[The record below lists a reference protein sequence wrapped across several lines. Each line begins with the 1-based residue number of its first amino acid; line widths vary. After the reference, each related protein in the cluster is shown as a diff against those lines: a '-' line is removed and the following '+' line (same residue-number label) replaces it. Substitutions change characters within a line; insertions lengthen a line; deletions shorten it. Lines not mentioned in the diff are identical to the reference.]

1 MVGRT
6 PWSARVPQDPLLS
19 QRADEERGTG
29 NSGKLSH
36 NPTDPSFIICK
47 VSSETEQ
54 AVRFR
59 FPVSWSTLVD
69 ASALAPRASQAHVV
83 ALPHQAPAD
92 SSVQWAM
99 VVPKL
104 APAAA
109 APHLLPAVES
119 EFPPTFAA
127 PKYVIPKFE
136 VSSDS
141 SSLAVKFLL
150 SVSVTLL
157 LVPGWRNT
165 GSPGARAVE
174 IESGMRESGWARES
188 AGQARQLVLYRAS
201 LPATDYRLDFTWRPD
216 PQGVTCVF
224 RAKDSN
230 NYGAVRIKHVGP
242 ESSRAIL
249 VERFDVLRGIEKS
262 RVQRALTLP
271 GDGATLQAA
280 INIAGPVFRLY
291 LEGALV
297 SQWTDS
303 RLTSGGLG
311 FLEEGSRP
319 VKVQSVRISFPGR
332 R

>member
-1 MVGRT
+1 
-6 PWSARVPQDPLLS
+6 
-19 QRADEERGTG
+19 
-29 NSGKLSH
+29 
-36 NPTDPSFIICK
+36 

-69 ASALAPRASQAHVV
+69 PSALAPRPGQAHVV
-83 ALPHQAPAD
+83 APPQAPSD
-92 SSVQWAM
+92 SNVQWAM
-99 VVPKL
+99 VIPKL
-104 APAAA
+104 APAAP
-109 APHLLPAVES
+109 APRSLPAVES
-119 EFPPTFAA
+119 AFPATFAA

-141 SSLAVKFLL
+141 TSLAVKFRL
-150 SVSVTLL
+150 SVAVTLL
-157 LVPGWRNT
+157 LVPGWRDI

-174 IESGMRESGWARES
+174 IESSMRESGWAREA

-201 LPATDYRLDFTWRPD
+201 LPATDYRLDFTWRPN
-216 PQGVTCVF
+216 PQGVACVF
-224 RAKDSN
+224 RAKDGN
-230 NYGAVRIKHVGP
+230 NYGAVRIKHLGP

-249 VERFDVLRGIEKS
+249 VERFAVMHGTEKS
-262 RVQRALTLP
+262 RVQRVLTRAGN
-271 GDGATLQAA
+271 GDTLDAA
-280 INIAGPVFRLY
+280 MNVAGPVFRLY

-319 VKVQSVRISFPGR
+319 VKVQSARISFPR

>member
-1 MVGRT
+1 MLLRIR
-6 PWSARVPQDPLLS
+6 ARNGGADPLV
-19 QRADEERGTG
+19 RAGPPGPALIAASRRERGIAD
-29 NSGKLSH
+29 SGKLSH
-36 NPTDPSFIICK
+36 NRTDPSFIICK

-69 ASALAPRASQAHVV
+69 ASALAPHAGQAHVM
-83 ALPHQAPAD
+83 APPQAPAD

-99 VVPKL
+99 VIPKL

-119 EFPPTFAA
+119 EFPPTFSA

-174 IESGMRESGWARES
+174 IESSMRESGWTRES

-201 LPATDYRLDFTWRPD
+201 LPSTDYRLDFTWRPD

-242 ESSRAIL
+242 ESSRGIL

-262 RVQRALTLP
+262 RVQRALTVP

-280 INIAGPVFRLY
+280 INIAGPVFR
-291 LEGALV
+291 
-297 SQWTDS
+297 
-303 RLTSGGLG
+303 
-311 FLEEGSRP
+311 
-319 VKVQSVRISFPGR
+319 
-332 R
+332 